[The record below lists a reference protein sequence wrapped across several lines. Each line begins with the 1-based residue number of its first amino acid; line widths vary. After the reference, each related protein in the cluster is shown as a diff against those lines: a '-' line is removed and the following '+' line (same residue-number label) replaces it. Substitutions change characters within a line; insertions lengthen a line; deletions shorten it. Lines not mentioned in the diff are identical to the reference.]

1 MPTAGT
7 SKKTEA
13 LVLTAILTAIVGVL
27 SYFGGFIKIGG
38 LASIS
43 LTLIPVVLG
52 AALLG
57 PKTGAWL
64 GAVSGAVFFLTPDA
78 AFWMSL
84 HAFGTVLTVLLKGA
98 LAGLAAG
105 LMYRL
110 TENKNR
116 YLAIVAA
123 AVICP
128 LVNTGLFLLG
138 CLVFFFGAVTEMASA
153 AGSSVFSY
161 LIVVFVGL
169 NFVFEL
175 ALNLI
180 VSPALLR
187 LVELGKKAFHR

>member
-1 MPTAGT
+1 MQATRT
-7 SKKTEA
+7 SKRTET

-64 GAVSGAVFFLTPDA
+64 GAVSGAIFFLTPDA

-105 LMYRL
+105 LAYRL
-110 TENKNR
+110 LAEKNR
-116 YLAIVAA
+116 YLAILAA
-123 AVICP
+123 AVVCP
-128 LVNTGLFLLG
+128 LVNTGLFLIG

-180 VSPALLR
+180 VSPAILR
-187 LVELGKKAFHR
+187 LVDIGKRTLHK

>member
-1 MPTAGT
+1 MQATRT

-64 GAVSGAVFFLTPDA
+64 GAVSGAIFFLTPDA
-78 AFWMSL
+78 AFWLSL

-105 LMYRL
+105 LVYRL
-110 TENKNR
+110 LEKKNR
-116 YLAIVAA
+116 YLAVLAA
-123 AVICP
+123 AAICP
-128 LVNTGLFLLG
+128 LVNTALFLVG
-138 CLVFFFGAVTEMASA
+138 CLVFFFGAVVEMASA

-180 VSPALLR
+180 VSPAILR
-187 LVELGKKAFHR
+187 LLELGKKTFNK

>member
-1 MPTAGT
+1 MQAAGT

-110 TENKNR
+110 LENKNR
-116 YLAIVAA
+116 YLAVIAA
-123 AVICP
+123 AVVCP
-128 LVNTGLFLLG
+128 LVNTGLFLVG

-153 AGSSVFSY
+153 AGSSVLSY

-187 LVELGKKAFHR
+187 LLELGKKAFHK